1 MLLYDAGTHDPQL
14 ALIRDAAGGDVLD
27 AMVEREHKTKRFF
40 ASDCRVL
47 KVDFR
52 PMDSAVNRVTNLQGQ
67 LDAESEPAGD
77 RLSAHVTFQFY
88 N

>member
-1 MLLYDAGTHDPQL
+1 
-14 ALIRDAAGGDVLD
+14 
-27 AMVEREHKTKRFF
+27 
-40 ASDCRVL
+40 
-47 KVDFR
+47 
-52 PMDSAVNRVTNLQGQ
+52 MDSAVNRVTNLQGQ